1 MKRFFFIL
9 LTGALFS
16 LHVNA
21 QELKRTQ
28 PDISDYI
35 PLLNAAGYEV
45 FTFDLSSLKDDTYN
59 IEFVI
64 REYVDGVLVSGS
76 PENDFR
82 YFTRNRRMLSDFPEE
97 VQKEIIS
104 DGHVYDLDKGIL
116 SLGKKLSIGFTP
128 SVDSLKSVS
137 IRLENMA
144 ELRQLLPLKPL
155 TVSPFEG
162 QYSYGSRPFK
172 VGAIELGEFTPLVL
186 VGSYWYDEEAQV
198 VRFCGEDEIAADLS
212 TKMLSKIP
220 HYYLLGITVTK

>member
-1 MKRFFFIL
+1 MKRFIFLI
-9 LTGALFS
+9 LTGTILG
-16 LHVNA
+16 LHVHA

-28 PDISDYI
+28 PDFSDYI

-64 REYVDGVLVSGS
+64 REYADGVLVSGS

-104 DGHVYDLDKGIL
+104 EGHVYDLEKGIL
-116 SLGKKLSIGFTP
+116 ALGEKLSIGFTP
-128 SVDSLKSVS
+128 SADSLKNVS
-137 IRLENMA
+137 ILLENMA
-144 ELRQLLPLKPL
+144 ELRRALPLKPL

-162 QYSYGSRPFK
+162 QYSYGTRPFE
-172 VGAIELGEFTPLVL
+172 VGAIELGEFTPLVMF
-186 VGSYWYDEEAQV
+186 GSYWYDDEAQV

-220 HYYLLGITVTK
+220 HYYVLGITVTK

>member
-9 LTGALFS
+9 LIGAIFS

-59 IEFVI
+59 IEFVT
-64 REYVDGVLVSGS
+64 REYVDGELVSN

-104 DGHVYDLDKGIL
+104 DGHVYDLEKGIL
-116 SLGKKLSIGFTP
+116 ALGEKLSIGFTP
-128 SVDSLKSVS
+128 SADSLKYVS
-137 IRLENMA
+137 IMLENMA
-144 ELRQLLPLKPL
+144 ELRRVLPLKPL

-162 QYSYGSRPFK
+162 QYSYGSRPFE
-172 VGAIELGEFTPLVL
+172 VGAIVLGEFTPLVMF
-186 VGSYWYDEEAQV
+186 GSYWYDDESQV
-198 VRFCGEDEIAADLS
+198 IRFCGEDEIAADYS

-220 HYYLLGITVTK
+220 HYYVLGITVTK

>member
-1 MKRFFFIL
+1 MKRFVSLF
-9 LTGALFS
+9 LTGAIFS

-45 FTFDLSSLKDDTYN
+45 FTFDLSSLKDATYS
-59 IEFVI
+59 IEFVT
-64 REYVDGVLVSGS
+64 REYVDGELVTNS
-76 PENDFR
+76 ENDLR

-97 VQKEIIS
+97 VRKEIIS

-116 SLGKKLSIGFTP
+116 SLGEKLSIGFTP
-128 SVDSLKSVS
+128 SADSLKSVS

-162 QYSYGSRPFK
+162 QYTYGYRSFE
-172 VGAIELGEFTPLVL
+172 VGAIELGAFTPLVL
-186 VGSYWYDEEAQV
+186 VGSYWYDDESQV
-198 VRFCGEDEIAADLS
+198 VRFCGEDEIAADYS

-220 HYYLLGITVTK
+220 HYYVLGITVTK

>member
-9 LTGALFS
+9 LTGVLFS

-64 REYVDGVLVSGS
+64 REYVDGVLVTGS
-76 PENDFR
+76 PESELR

-97 VQKEIIS
+97 VQKEIIA

-128 SVDSLKSVS
+128 SADSLKNVS
-137 IRLENMA
+137 ILLENMA
-144 ELRQLLPLKPL
+144 ELRRALPLKPL

-172 VGAIELGEFTPLVL
+172 IGAIELGEFTPLVMY
-186 VGSYWYDEEAQV
+186 GSYWYDEEAQV

>member
-1 MKRFFFIL
+1 MKRFIFLI
-9 LTGALFS
+9 LTGTILG
-16 LHVNA
+16 LHVHA

-28 PDISDYI
+28 PDFSDYI

-64 REYVDGVLVSGS
+64 REYADGVLVSGS

-104 DGHVYDLDKGIL
+104 EGHVYDLEKGIL
-116 SLGKKLSIGFTP
+116 ALGEKLSIGFTP
-128 SVDSLKSVS
+128 SADSLKNVS
-137 IRLENMA
+137 ILLENMA
-144 ELRQLLPLKPL
+144 ELRRALPLKPL

-162 QYSYGSRPFK
+162 QYSYGTRPFE
-172 VGAIELGEFTPLVL
+172 VGAIELGEFTPLVMF
-186 VGSYWYDEEAQV
+186 GSYWYDDEAQV

-212 TKMLSKIP
+212 TTMLSKIP
-220 HYYLLGITVTK
+220 HYYVLGITVTK

>member
-1 MKRFFFIL
+1 MKRFIAIL
-9 LTGALFS
+9 LAVTIFS

-21 QELKRTQ
+21 QELKRTE
-28 PDISDYI
+28 PDFSDYI
-35 PLLNAAGYEV
+35 PLLNSAGYEV

-64 REYVDGVLVSGS
+64 REYVDGVLVTGS
-76 PENDFR
+76 PESELR

-97 VQKEIIS
+97 VQKEIMA

-128 SVDSLKSVS
+128 SADSLKNVS
-137 IRLENMA
+137 ILLENMA
-144 ELRQLLPLKPL
+144 ELRRALPLKPL

-162 QYSYGSRPFK
+162 QYSYGSRPFE
-172 VGAIELGEFTPLVL
+172 VGAIVLGEFTPLVMF
-186 VGSYWYDEEAQV
+186 GSYWYDEEAQV

>member
-9 LTGALFS
+9 LTGAIFS

-82 YFTRNRRMLSDFPEE
+82 YYTRNRRMLSDFPEE

-128 SVDSLKSVS
+128 SADSLKNVS
-137 IRLENMA
+137 ILLENMA
-144 ELRQLLPLKPL
+144 ELRRALPMKPL

-162 QYSYGSRPFK
+162 QYSYGSRPFS
-172 VGAIELGEFTPLVL
+172 VGAIELGEFTPLVMF
-186 VGSYWYDEEAQV
+186 GSYWYDEEAQV
-198 VRFCGEDEIAADLS
+198 VRFCGEDEIAADFS

-220 HYYLLGITVTK
+220 HYYVLGITVTK